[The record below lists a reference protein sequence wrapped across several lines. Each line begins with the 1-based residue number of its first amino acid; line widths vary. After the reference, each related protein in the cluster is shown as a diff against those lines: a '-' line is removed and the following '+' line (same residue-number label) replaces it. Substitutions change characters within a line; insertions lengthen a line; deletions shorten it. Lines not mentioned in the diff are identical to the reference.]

1 MLLALWMK
9 APLAVSGSALSGYR
23 DRGGDVQAQIY
34 DHPGSWPKADIDQLK
49 RLARDNV
56 PIWIISVTFGRSAE
70 EIRAKAEEEGIS
82 LP

>member
-1 MLLALWMK
+1 M
-9 APLAVSGSALSGYR
+9 
-23 DRGGDVQAQIY
+23 QAQIY
-34 DHPGSWPKADIDQLK
+34 DHSGSWPKADIDQLK